1 MFLVNQSGQL
11 MYRIGDKD
19 ENDDYFWWN
28 MKQKG
33 FLFRLIG
40 LYSLILG
47 VLFVI
52 GQIYHYVVL
61 RALMEQGAII
71 EIEPLHLEQIVP
83 LLFSIGSVFWLVIG
97 GLLSFKKQSEVMTIT
112 LLITQI
118 IAEFLS
124 SFTIGMFFLSGSI
137 VLIISLIGYD
147 FINSVHYF

>member
-1 MFLVNQSGQL
+1 

-19 ENDDYFWWN
+19 ENDDYIWWN
-28 MKQKG
+28 MNTKG

-52 GQIYHYVVL
+52 GQIEHYVEL

-71 EIEPLHLEQIVP
+71 VEEPLHPEQIV
-83 LLFSIGSVFWLVIG
+83 LLLLANGAIFWLVIG
-97 GLLSFKKQSEVMTIT
+97 GLLSFKKQSEVMAIS

-118 IAEFLS
+118 TLEFLS
-124 SFTIGMFFLSGSI
+124 GFTIGMFFLSGSI

-147 FINSVHYF
+147 FINSGE

>member
-1 MFLVNQSGQL
+1 MFLASQSGQL

-19 ENDDYFWWN
+19 ENDDYIWWN
-28 MKQKG
+28 MNTKV

-52 GQIYHYVVL
+52 GQIEHYVEL

-71 EIEPLHLEQIVP
+71 VEEPLHLEQIV
-83 LLFSIGSVFWLVIG
+83 LLLLANGSIFWLVIG
-97 GLLSFKKQSEVMTIT
+97 GLLSFKKHSGVIAIT

-118 IAEFLS
+118 IVEFLS
-124 SFTIGMFFLSGSI
+124 GFTVGMYFVPVTF
-137 VLIISLIGYD
+137 VLVISLIGYD
-147 FINSVHYF
+147 FINSGE

>member
-1 MFLVNQSGQL
+1 MNT
-11 MYRIGDKD
+11 
-19 ENDDYFWWN
+19 
-28 MKQKG
+28 KG

-52 GQIYHYVVL
+52 GQIEHYVEL

-71 EIEPLHLEQIVP
+71 VEEPLHPEQILI
-83 LLFSIGSVFWLVIG
+83 LLLAKGSISWLVIG

-118 IAEFLS
+118 IIEFLS
-124 SFTIGMFFLSGSI
+124 GFTVGMYFVPVTF
-137 VLIISLIGYD
+137 VLVISLIGYD
-147 FINSVHYF
+147 LINRE